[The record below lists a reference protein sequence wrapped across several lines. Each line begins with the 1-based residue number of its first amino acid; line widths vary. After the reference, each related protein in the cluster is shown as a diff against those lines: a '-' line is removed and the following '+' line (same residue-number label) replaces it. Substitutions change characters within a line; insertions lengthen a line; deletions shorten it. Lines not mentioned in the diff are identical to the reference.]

1 MGSSTTKVV
10 TRFAPS
16 PTGFLHIGGARTA
29 LFNWLLARRH
39 GGRFLLRIEDTDRAR
54 STQEAIDAILE
65 GLVWLG
71 LDWDDDWVSQNARAD
86 RHREVANTLLERGHA
101 YRCYASRE
109 EIEAARDAARKEKR
123 PLRFESPWR
132 DRAAADAPGD
142 RDCVIRLKA
151 PRDGE
156 TVIEDHVQ
164 GRVRVS
170 NAELDDMVLL
180 RADGSPTY
188 MLAVVV
194 DDIDMGVTH
203 VVRGDDHLTNAFRQV
218 QICHAMGWTPP
229 EYAHIP
235 LIHGPDGKKLSKRHG
250 ALGVAAYRE
259 MGYLPE
265 AMRNYLLR
273 LGWGHGDT
281 ELISTEDAIR
291 IFDVDDIGK
300 GAARFDFKKLDSFNA
315 HYIRHADDARL
326 ATLARPFIETKLG
339 HAINEADLA
348 RLAIAMPGLKER
360 AKTLVELAE
369 SALYLFR
376 QRPIELN
383 DKADKILDDE
393 ARRMLGRLVP
403 VLAASEDW
411 TEETL
416 EKTVG
421 SFAETEDLKLG
432 KIAQPMRA
440 ALTGSNISPGIY
452 DVLTVLG
459 REESLARLGDQA
471 DDAV

>member
-1 MGSSTTKVV
+1 MGSSTNKVV

-54 STQEAIDAILE
+54 CTQEAIDAILE
-65 GLVWLG
+65 GLGWLG
-71 LDWDDDWVSQNARAD
+71 LDWDDDWVSQTTRAD
-86 RHREVANTLLERGHA
+86 RHREVAGALLDRGHA
-101 YRCYASRE
+101 YRCYAGRE
-109 EIEAARDAARKEKR
+109 EIEAAREQARKEKR

-132 DRAAADAPGD
+132 DRDTSDAPAD
-142 RDCVIRLKA
+142 RNCVVRLRA

-156 TVIEDHVQ
+156 TIIEDHVQ
-164 GRVRVS
+164 GRVKVA

-194 DDIDMGVTH
+194 DDIDMGITH

-218 QICHAMGWTPP
+218 QICRAMSWTPP

-235 LIHGPDGKKLSKRHG
+235 LLHGPDGKKLSKRHG
-250 ALGVAAYRE
+250 ALGVAAYRD

-315 HYIRHADDARL
+315 HYIRQAEDARL
-326 ATLARPFIETKLG
+326 TGLVRPFIETKLD
-339 HAINEADLA
+339 HAIAEADIE
-348 RLAIAMPGLKER
+348 RLRTAMPGLKER
-360 AKTLVELAE
+360 AKTLVDLAD

-383 DKADKILDDE
+383 DKADKILDSD
-393 ARRMLGRLVP
+393 ARRMLGRLLP
-403 VLAASEDW
+403 ELSEADEW
-411 TEETL
+411 TETTL
-416 EKTVG
+416 EKIVG

-432 KIAQPMRA
+432 KVAQPMRA

-452 DVLTVLG
+452 EVLVGLG

-471 DDAV
+471 ENPD